1 MYDYPIT
8 IHHEHDHYWS
18 SCPDIPEAHSAGET
32 LKALLNNAVEGM
44 CLALSIYVDQG
55 RAIPPASVPKQHQQ
69 VIHLPAQTVAKI
81 ELWNTLCE
89 HCWRVAD
96 LARLLGISHP
106 VASRLVDFS
115 HNSKLE
121 QLENA
126 LKKLGKRLVVQV
138 KQAA

>member
-1 MYDYPIT
+1 
-8 IHHEHDHYWS
+8 
-18 SCPDIPEAHSAGET
+18 
-32 LKALLNNAVEGM
+32 L
-44 CLALSIYVDQG
+44 
-55 RAIPPASVPKQHQQ
+55 
-69 VIHLPAQTVAKI
+69 I

-89 HCWRVAD
+89 HRWRVAD

-106 VASRLVDFS
+106 VASRLVDFT